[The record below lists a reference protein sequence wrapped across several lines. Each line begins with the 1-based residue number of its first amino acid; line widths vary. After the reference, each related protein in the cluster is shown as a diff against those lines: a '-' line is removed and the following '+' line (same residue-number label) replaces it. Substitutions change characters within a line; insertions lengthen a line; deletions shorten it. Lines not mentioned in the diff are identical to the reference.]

1 MKSPATTS
9 PGGLQWWQ
17 WQRWKEGAR
26 VSHAAFVI
34 WDTAVKFADEGP
46 FFFWMPMMNESVVR
60 PCKVPTAGR
69 NSAPAGT
76 FITDWWEGRI
86 LMGAHKAGAR
96 CGDQYAEAKF
106 TMTIQLEMK

>member
-1 MKSPATTS
+1 MKSPATAS
-9 PGGLQWWQ
+9 PGDLQWWR
-17 WQRWKEGAR
+17 WRWKEEAR
-26 VSHAAFVI
+26 VSHTAFVI

-46 FFFWMPMMNESVVR
+46 FFFWMSMMNEPIAR

-76 FITDWWEGRI
+76 FIRDGWEGRI
-86 LMGAHKAGAR
+86 LTGAHKTGAR

-106 TMTIQLEMK
+106 TLTIQLEMK